1 MNWLDIVFG
10 IILLLCVI
18 GGLRKGIARTGIGFG
33 ALIVGLLCG
42 FWFYGTAAAFVHNFV
57 SSRPLANLIG
67 FLLIFALVIALGGLL
82 GALLQKLLKF
92 AHLSWLDRLLGGAFG
107 AVRGILT
114 CAVLVLVL
122 MVFCSKPPPHAVA
135 HSRIAPYIMGA
146 AHVIAYAAPHE
157 VREGF
162 HRSYEKL
169 REAWEDVFERK
180 PQRLEAEHL

>member
-1 MNWLDIVFG
+1 MNWLDVVFG

-33 ALIVGLLCG
+33 ALILGLLCG
-42 FWFYGTAAAFVHNFV
+42 FWFYGTAAQFVGSFV

-67 FLLIFALVIALGGLL
+67 FLAIFVAVLALGGLL
-82 GALLQKLLKF
+82 TALLERLLKF
-92 AHLSWLDRLLGGAFG
+92 AHLSWLNRLLGGAFG

-114 CAVLVLVL
+114 CAVLVLGL

-146 AHVIAYAAPHE
+146 AHVMAYAAPRE

-162 HRSYEKL
+162 HHSYEKL
-169 REAWEDVFERK
+169 RQACDDVFERK
-180 PQRLEAEHL
+180 PRRLEAEHL